1 MPGPERDHHQ
11 RRGALFVLSAPSGGG
26 KSTIARAILRRF
38 PGMLF
43 SVSATTRK
51 KREGEQDGREY
62 FFLTREDF
70 QRRIESGDLVEW
82 EEIYGDYYGT
92 LRTEIERAVGGGKD
106 MLFDIDVKGG
116 LAIKRQ
122 FAEAVLI
129 FLAPPSESALRE
141 RLARRK
147 TESPETLARR
157 MERVPLELKEG
168 SRFDYQV
175 INDDLRRAKEEVFS
189 IIRKHQGRS

>member
-1 MPGPERDHHQ
+1 
-11 RRGALFVLSAPSGGG
+11 
-26 KSTIARAILRRF
+26 
-38 PGMLF
+38 MLF
-43 SVSATTRK
+43 SISATTRQ
-51 KREGEQDGREY
+51 KREGEQEGREY

-92 LRTEIERAVGGGKD
+92 LRTEIERAVGSGKD